1 MVNRVLFSIFM
12 TYALINNP
20 QFFIVF
26 TIVKAVYDMIMLLI
40 KVEASG
46 VLTERY
52 KVSLVD
58 DLVSLIAFIVYVG
71 G

>member
-1 MVNRVLFSIFM
+1 M
-12 TYALINNP
+12 TYALINMP

-26 TIVKAVYDMIMLLI
+26 TIVKTVYDMVILLI
-40 KVEASG
+40 KLEASG
-46 VLTERY
+46 VVTERY

-58 DLVSLIAFIVYVG
+58 DLVSLISFIVYIG